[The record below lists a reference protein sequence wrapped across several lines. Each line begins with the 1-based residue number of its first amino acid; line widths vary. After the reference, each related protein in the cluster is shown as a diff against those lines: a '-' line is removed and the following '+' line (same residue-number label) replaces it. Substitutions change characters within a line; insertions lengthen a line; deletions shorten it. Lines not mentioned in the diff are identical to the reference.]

1 MKLLLEKIKLS
12 FQKRSGVTQNK
23 KSYAQ
28 WAAKGYHAETEVSVI
43 IQSHNKSLQICHILP
58 KLRQYPGLEI
68 IVIDDGSDLEHTQ
81 RLAAALTGANEFLIR
96 SNDLYENITYDK
108 SIRFANG
115 RYIALLQD
123 DDDFDGT
130 AWIERAVDLFRQHPR
145 MVILGGKNGLDIA
158 FEDADRYA
166 HGGPSMQQGDFS
178 FVTSVNR
185 APMW

>member
-96 SNDLYENITYDK
+96 SNDLYENITYDNP
-108 SIRFANG
+108 SVSP
-115 RYIALLQD
+115 
-123 DDDFDGT
+123 T
-130 AWIERAVDLFRQHPR
+130 
-145 MVILGGKNGLDIA
+145 
-158 FEDADRYA
+158 DATLPCCR
-166 HGGPSMQQGDFS
+166 
-178 FVTSVNR
+178 
-185 APMW
+185 

>member
-123 DDDFDGT
+123 DDDFDG
-130 AWIERAVDLFRQHPR
+130 
-145 MVILGGKNGLDIA
+145 
-158 FEDADRYA
+158 
-166 HGGPSMQQGDFS
+166 
-178 FVTSVNR
+178 
-185 APMW
+185 